1 MIIAKWGTAMTDFA
15 LTAARRGL
23 LTIDRTMSR
32 IVLMLWLSALER
44 QLGSCG
50 EVEGLAD

>member
-1 MIIAKWGTAMTDFA
+1 MTDIV

-32 IVLMLWLSALER
+32 IVLMLWLSELER
-44 QLGSCG
+44 QLEACG
-50 EVEGLAD
+50 EVESLAD